1 MPLSATLRSGF
12 CLTEAALTERFH
24 ASEKAPSTGFVQVD
38 DVRAIQVVLAERG
51 ADFGSL
57 VAEAGLDPQIIDSRA
72 TFVPFT
78 AIGRLIALAADRTQC
93 PHLGLL
99 IGERITLASQWLLGA
114 LLCNCDTV
122 GDALRALEAHL
133 CVQDRGGV
141 VGLGVF
147 DEVAALS
154 YTPYEPDIVGAAQ
167 HSERALAKLTNVLRA
182 LCGARWAPLEVLL
195 PRSAPDDITPYGAF
209 FRAPVRFDQEM
220 TALVFP
226 APLLQ
231 QTIAGADPAV
241 RRRVEERIRRIEVAQ
256 PSKLTDE
263 LRHYLRATVIKQRCK
278 AERIA
283 RLRLGNRRTLSRR
296 LKAEGTSFRQLTN
309 EAQFAVAKQ
318 LLVDTSMSLTQISEA
333 LNFSELAAFTHA
345 FRRWSGMAPSV
356 WRKEKRP
363 ETNSPVDNEKP
374 PSD

>member
-12 CLTEAALTERFH
+12 CLTEAALAERFH
-24 ASEKAPSTGFVQVD
+24 ATEKAPSTGFVHVD
-38 DVRAIQVVLAERG
+38 DVRTIQVVLAELG
-51 ADFGSL
+51 ADFDGL
-57 VAEAGLDPQIIDSRA
+57 VAEAGLEPQLIDSR
-72 TFVPFT
+72 TKLVPFT
-78 AIGRLIALAADRTQC
+78 AVGRLIALAADRTHC

-99 IGERITLASQWLLGA
+99 IGARVTLASQWLLGS

-147 DEVAALS
+147 DEIAVLS
-154 YTPYEPDIVGAAQ
+154 YTPYEPEIVGAAL
-167 HSERALAKLTNVLRA
+167 HSERALAKVTNVLRA

-195 PRSAPDDITPYGAF
+195 PRSAPDDITPYSAF

-226 APLLQ
+226 APILQ

-241 RRRVEERIRRIEVAQ
+241 RRRVEERIRRIEGAQ

-283 RLRLGNRRTLSRR
+283 RLRLVNRRTLSRR
-296 LKAEGTSFRQLTN
+296 LRAEGTSFRQLTN

-318 LLVDTSMSLTQISEA
+318 LLVDTSMNLTQISAA

-345 FRRWSGMAPSV
+345 FRRWSGIAPST
-356 WRKEKRP
+356 WRKEKRS
-363 ETNSPVDNEKP
+363 ETNSPVESEIP
-374 PSD
+374 HAG